1 MSNEIMRRE
10 MKEALDAGERAL
22 SSLRN
27 AQEKLNSAGNWG
39 LFDMFGGG
47 LFSTIMK
54 RSKMDDAQQLMEAAK
69 SDLKRFQRELKDVNI
84 PLDLRMEV
92 GSFLSFADF
101 FFDGFVADYLV
112 QSKISEAKEQVSDAI
127 IRVEQILNELK
138 RKMYDINFQSET

>member
-10 MKEALDAGERAL
+10 MKEAMDAGERAL

-27 AQEKLNSAGNWG
+27 AQRKLNSAGNWG
-39 LFDMFGGG
+39 LLDMFGGG

-112 QSKISEAKEQVSDAI
+112 QSKISESKEQISVLI
-127 IRVEQILNELK
+127 YRVEQILHELR
-138 RKMYDINFQSET
+138 RKM

>member
-1 MSNEIMRRE
+1 MNNEIMRRE
-10 MKEALDAGERAL
+10 MKEAMDAGERAL
-22 SSLRN
+22 TSLRN

-127 IRVEQILNELK
+127 IRVEQTLNELK
-138 RKMYDINFQSET
+138 RKM

>member
-22 SSLRN
+22 SSFRN

-69 SDLKRFQRELKDVNI
+69 PDLKRFQRELKDVNI

-127 IRVEQILNELK
+127 IRVEQILNELR
-138 RKMYDINFQSET
+138 RKM

>member
-1 MSNEIMRRE
+1 MNNEIMRRE
-10 MKEALDAGERAL
+10 MKEAMDAGERAL

-27 AQEKLNSAGNWG
+27 AQRKLNSAGNWG
-39 LFDMFGGG
+39 LLDMFGGG

-127 IRVEQILNELK
+127 IRVEQILSELK
-138 RKMYDINFQSET
+138 RKM

>member
-69 SDLKRFQRELKDVNI
+69 TDLKRFQRELKDVNI

-101 FFDGFVADYLV
+101 FFDGFVVDYLV

-138 RKMYDINFQSET
+138 RKM

>member
-22 SSLRN
+22 SSLRK

-69 SDLKRFQRELKDVNI
+69 SDLKRFQRELKDVII

-138 RKMYDINFQSET
+138 RKM

>member
-69 SDLKRFQRELKDVNI
+69 TDLKRFQRELKDVNI

-138 RKMYDINFQSET
+138 RKM

>member
-1 MSNEIMRRE
+1 
-10 MKEALDAGERAL
+10 
-22 SSLRN
+22 
-27 AQEKLNSAGNWG
+27 
-39 LFDMFGGG
+39 
-47 LFSTIMK
+47 MK

-138 RKMYDINFQSET
+138 RKM

>member
-1 MSNEIMRRE
+1 MSNEIMKRE
-10 MKEALDAGERAL
+10 MKEAMDAGERAL
-22 SSLRN
+22 TSLRN
-27 AQEKLNSAGNWG
+27 AQVKLNSAGNWG

-54 RSKMDDAQQLMEAAK
+54 RSKMEDAQQLMEAAK

-138 RKMYDINFQSET
+138 RKM

>member
-22 SSLRN
+22 SSLRK

-39 LFDMFGGG
+39 LFDMLGGG

-69 SDLKRFQRELKDVNI
+69 TDLKRFQRELKDVNI

-138 RKMYDINFQSET
+138 RKM

>member
-1 MSNEIMRRE
+1 

-22 SSLRN
+22 SSLRK
-27 AQEKLNSAGNWG
+27 AQGKLNSAGNWG
-39 LFDMFGGG
+39 LLDMFGGG

-127 IRVEQILNELK
+127 IRVEQILNELR
-138 RKMYDINFQSET
+138 RKM

>member
-27 AQEKLNSAGNWG
+27 TQEKLNSAGNWG
-39 LFDMFGGG
+39 LFDMFAGG

-69 SDLKRFQRELKDVNI
+69 SDLKRFQRELKDVHI

-138 RKMYDINFQSET
+138 RKM

>member
-138 RKMYDINFQSET
+138 RKV

>member
-10 MKEALDAGERAL
+10 MKEAMDAGERAL

-27 AQEKLNSAGNWG
+27 AQRKLNSAGNWG
-39 LFDMFGGG
+39 LLDMFGGG

-112 QSKISEAKEQVSDAI
+112 QSKISEAQEQVSDAI
-127 IRVEQILNELK
+127 IRVEQILDELK
-138 RKMYDINFQSET
+138 REM

>member
-22 SSLRN
+22 SSLRK

-54 RSKMDDAQQLMEAAK
+54 RSKMDDAQQLMEVAK
-69 SDLKRFQRELKDVNI
+69 TDLKRFQRELKDVNI

-138 RKMYDINFQSET
+138 RKM

>member
-1 MSNEIMRRE
+1 

-69 SDLKRFQRELKDVNI
+69 TDLKRFQRELKDVNI

-127 IRVEQILNELK
+127 IRVEQILKELR
-138 RKMYDINFQSET
+138 RKM

>member
-1 MSNEIMRRE
+1 MNNEIMRRE
-10 MKEALDAGERAL
+10 MKEAMDAGERAL
-22 SSLRN
+22 SSLRS

-47 LFSTIMK
+47 LFSTMIK
-54 RSKMDDAQQLMEAAK
+54 RSKMDDAQNLMEAAK
-69 SDLKRFQRELKDVNI
+69 TDLKRFQKELKDVNI

-112 QSKISEAKEQVSDAI
+112 QSKISDAKEQVSDAI
-127 IRVEQILNELK
+127 IRVEQILSELK
-138 RKMYDINFQSET
+138 RRM

>member
-1 MSNEIMRRE
+1 MSNEIVRRE

-54 RSKMDDAQQLMEAAK
+54 RSKMDDAQSLMESAK
-69 SDLKRFQRELKDVNI
+69 ADLKRFQKELKDVNI

-138 RKMYDINFQSET
+138 RRM